1 MTGSTSTCAF
11 CAISPDRTSVST
23 DIAVVI
29 PHPEPI
35 TPGHTVVVSR
45 RHVSE
50 FFELDVEE
58 QQIMWQIVGAVQ
70 KAIMKT
76 ESVEAFSIG
85 FADFP
90 EGGDGHAHI
99 HVLPRRSG
107 DQFKLPE
114 GIGWVVDKV

>member
-1 MTGSTSTCAF
+1 MLPCRPMSACTF
-11 CAISPDRTSVST
+11 CSISPDRTLLST
-23 DIAVVI
+23 DIAVAI

-70 KAIMKT
+70 QAIMKAAP
-76 ESVEAFSIG
+76 VEGFSIG
-85 FADFP
+85 FADFH
-90 EGGDGHAHI
+90 ESSDGHAHI

-107 DQFKLPE
+107 NQFKLPE
-114 GIGWVVDKV
+114 GIEWVVD